1 MRWVSWVFRALAFL
15 GFYIGELLV
24 SSLRVAYD
32 VLTPTLHMRPRIIA
46 VPLDVQSEG
55 EITLLA
61 NLISLSPGSL
71 TLDVSPDRRTLQVHV
86 MYVGDSTEAAVQEIK
101 HNLERRI
108 IALFSPFRS

>member
-1 MRWVSWVFRALAFL
+1 MRRVSWLFRALAFV
-15 GFYIGELLV
+15 GFYIWELLI
-24 SSLRVAYD
+24 SSLKVAYD
-32 VLTPTLHMRPRIIA
+32 VLTPTFHMRPRIIA

-86 MYVGDSTEAAVQEIK
+86 MYAGDSAEAAAQEIK
-101 HNLERRI
+101 QRLERRI
-108 IALFSPFRS
+108 IALFSPSRS